1 MKCLITGG
9 AGFIGSHLAQ
19 RLLDEGNE
27 VVVLDNFSTGSEG
40 NIARLKGREGFECVI
55 GSVRDQGL
63 VVELVEK
70 CDIIIHLAAA
80 VGVKLVL
87 EKPSHSIQTNVN
99 GSENVLHAAAIQN
112 KLVFIASSS
121 EVYGKSDKI
130 SFKETDDLILGST
143 SNLRWSYAIAKA
155 LDECLALAYCHENR
169 VPVIIGRLFNT
180 TGPRQIG
187 RYGMVLPGFVTQALQ
202 NSPITVYGTG
212 QQSRCFAH
220 VNDIVESIV
229 RLLKTPEAV
238 GQIFNIG
245 SDQEITINE
254 LARFVKE
261 VTGSDS
267 VIEKIPYDDA
277 YSSGFEDMQRRMPN
291 ISKLEKY
298 IGYRPSTP
306 LSKIVDDLI
315 VEKRSSRH
323 EQEPSE
329 KILNLA

>member
-1 MKCLITGG
+1 
-9 AGFIGSHLAQ
+9 
-19 RLLDEGNE
+19 
-27 VVVLDNFSTGSEG
+27 
-40 NIARLKGREGFECVI
+40 
-55 GSVRDQGL
+55 
-63 VVELVEK
+63 
-70 CDIIIHLAAA
+70 
-80 VGVKLVL
+80 
-87 EKPSHSIQTNVN
+87 
-99 GSENVLHAAAIQN
+99 
-112 KLVFIASSS
+112 
-121 EVYGKSDKI
+121 
-130 SFKETDDLILGST
+130 
-143 SNLRWSYAIAKA
+143 
-155 LDECLALAYCHENR
+155 
-169 VPVIIGRLFNT
+169 
-180 TGPRQIG
+180 
-187 RYGMVLPGFVTQALQ
+187 MVLPSFVTQALQ

-254 LARFVKE
+254 LAQFVKE